1 MPVKG
6 VIKPTTIAQG
16 GGGAGMGGVSGPV
29 TGSFTGPTPSTSM
42 MQARECVWK
51 GYSCTMNF
59 MLDTQFQ
66 EYLQLLQS

>member
-1 MPVKG
+1 
-6 VIKPTTIAQG
+6 
-16 GGGAGMGGVSGPV
+16 MGGVSGPV

-51 GYSCTMNF
+51 GYICTMNF